1 MKNKTNAEKD
11 QARKNETALPMTLNS
26 YFERFILE
34 CQHGRL
40 GLKSKKPYARNTIEM
55 FRETFRVFEEFQQQ
69 RMREV
74 NFDDVTP
81 ELLDDM
87 AHYLL
92 VERAQPRQVMK
103 RNSVHRIIGV
113 LKIVLRTARREKL
126 HDNRDYEEDI
136 YSVTREEVT
145 HVYLTREQIDEMYHL
160 DFNDRASLERLI
172 ARIEDQEEKR
182 YMGRLLTSSHHREVC
197 QRYSRYRDGFVAGC
211 LTGQRWSDYSRIN
224 SGMICQ
230 MENFKFIELTQIK
243 TQKHVFIPME
253 KRLETILERNGGRVP
268 QTCDYKLNKR
278 IKEIALL
285 LGWTHQVMVEQ
296 GVGPMRLP
304 RYKRFCD
311 CISSHTAR
319 RSWATNAYKDHV
331 PLASI
336 MAVTG
341 HSTEDM
347 LRKYLQMNDEEKGI
361 CAARDLQKVLQ
372 LARI

>member
-1 MKNKTNAEKD
+1 MIDMKNKTNAKNG
-11 QARKNETALPMTLNS
+11 QFRKNETALPLTLNS
-26 YFERFILE
+26 YFERFIIE

-55 FRETFRVFEEFQQQ
+55 FRETFRVFKEFQQQ
-69 RMREV
+69 RMCEV

-81 ELLDDM
+81 ELLDEM

-197 QRYSRYRDGFVAGC
+197 QR
-211 LTGQRWSDYSRIN
+211 
-224 SGMICQ
+224 
-230 MENFKFIELTQIK
+230 
-243 TQKHVFIPME
+243 
-253 KRLETILERNGGRVP
+253 
-268 QTCDYKLNKR
+268 
-278 IKEIALL
+278 
-285 LGWTHQVMVEQ
+285 
-296 GVGPMRLP
+296 
-304 RYKRFCD
+304 
-311 CISSHTAR
+311 
-319 RSWATNAYKDHV
+319 
-331 PLASI
+331 
-336 MAVTG
+336 
-341 HSTEDM
+341 
-347 LRKYLQMNDEEKGI
+347 
-361 CAARDLQKVLQ
+361 
-372 LARI
+372 